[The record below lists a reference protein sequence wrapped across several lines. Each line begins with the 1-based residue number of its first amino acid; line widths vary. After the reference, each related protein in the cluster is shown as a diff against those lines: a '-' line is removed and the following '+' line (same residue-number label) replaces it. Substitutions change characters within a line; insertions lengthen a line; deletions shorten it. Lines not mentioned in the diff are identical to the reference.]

1 MVMESSNFFK
11 GYGKVN
17 PLPGDQSPYQQK
29 STASKRLILIISV
42 SSILCFSL
50 ILALALAVLTRDQSN
65 TEPDE
70 SPSLASSNSAESIK
84 TVCDVTQNPS
94 SCFTSISSLNI
105 STKPDPEVIFKLSLN
120 VSITELK
127 HLSSLFSG
135 LHDVNSQAAMRDCV
149 SQFDDSLGKLNDS
162 LLAMEVGPGEK
173 MLTLEKVKDI
183 QTWISAAMTDQDT
196 CIDGL
201 EEMGSV
207 LPDEIKAKMERSKD
221 FLSISLAII
230 SKMEALLEKFDL
242 KMH

>member
-29 STASKRLILIISV
+29 STASKTPNPHHQRFIHPLFFSDPR
-42 SSILCFSL
+42 SSPCL
-50 ILALALAVLTRDQSN
+50 
-65 TEPDE
+65 
-70 SPSLASSNSAESIK
+70 
-84 TVCDVTQNPS
+84 CDVTQNPS

-127 HLSSLFSG
+127 HLSSSFTS

-149 SQFDDSLGKLNDS
+149 GLSDDSLGKLNDS

-207 LPDEIKAKMERSKD
+207 LPDEMKAKMERSKD

>member
-1 MVMESSNFFK
+1 MVMESLNFFK

-17 PLPGDQSPYQQK
+17 PLPEDQSPYQQK
-29 STASKRLILIISV
+29 STASKRLILIISF
-42 SSILCFSL
+42 SSILFFTL
-50 ILALALAVLTRDQSN
+50 ILALALAVLTRESN

-70 SPSLASSNSAESIK
+70 FPSLSSSNSAESIK
-84 TVCDVTQNPS
+84 TVCGVTQNPS

-105 STKPDPEVIFKLSLN
+105 STKPDPEVIFKLSLK

-127 HLSSLFSG
+127 QLSSLFTSS
-135 LHDVNSQAAMRDCV
+135 HDVNSQAGLRDCV
-149 SQFDDSLGKLNDS
+149 SQLDDSLGKLNDS

-221 FLSISLAII
+221 FMSISLAII
-230 SKMEALLEKFDL
+230 AKMETLLEKFDL

>member
-1 MVMESSNFFK
+1 MESSNFFK

-17 PLPGDQSPYQQK
+17 PLPGDQKP
-29 STASKRLILIISV
+29 L
-42 SSILCFSL
+42 
-50 ILALALAVLTRDQSN
+50 
-65 TEPDE
+65 P
-70 SPSLASSNSAESIK
+70 AEKHCIK
-84 TVCDVTQNPS
+84 TPNPHHQRFIHPLSYSNRRS
-94 SCFTSISSLNI
+94 SPCRIDPISSLNI

-127 HLSSLFSG
+127 HLSSLFTS

>member
-1 MVMESSNFFK
+1 MESYNFFK

-17 PLPGDQSPYQQK
+17 PLEDQNPHQQE
-29 STASKRLILIISV
+29 STASKRRILIIGV
-42 SSILCFSL
+42 SSILFLTL
-50 ILALALAVLTRDQSN
+50 ILGLALAALIQESN

-70 SPSLASSNSAESIK
+70 FPSLSSSNSAESIK
-84 TVCDVTQNPS
+84 TVCDMTLYPS

-105 STKPDPEVIFKLSLN
+105 STKPDPEAIFKLSLK

-127 HLSSLFSG
+127 YLSSLFTS

-149 SQFDDSLGKLNDS
+149 SLFGNSLGNLNDS

-173 MLTLEKVKDI
+173 MLTLEKANDI
-183 QTWISAAMTDQDT
+183 QTWISAAMTDQET

-201 EEMGSV
+201 EEMESV
-207 LPDEIKAKMERSKD
+207 LPDEIKAKVERSKD

-230 SKMEALLEKFDL
+230 AKMEALLKKFDL